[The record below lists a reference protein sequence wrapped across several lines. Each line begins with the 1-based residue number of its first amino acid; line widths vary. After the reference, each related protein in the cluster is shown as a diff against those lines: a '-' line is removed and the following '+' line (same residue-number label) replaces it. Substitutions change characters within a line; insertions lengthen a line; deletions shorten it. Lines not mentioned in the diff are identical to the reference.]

1 MANAVQLPAHL
12 MARSKPSTLAQSLV
26 AGLGGNNPPYISI
39 AQNRFTFVDPAGNKK
54 AWDRLALNVI
64 IVDGNPAVS
73 KTYYDV
79 AYDPNAEHYAAPA
92 CWSDNG
98 VGPSSQSSKPQSGT
112 CAACPHNAWGSA
124 MSKQTGKPTKACN
137 DTKKIAVMVPEF
149 ENRVF
154 LLRIP
159 PASLKNLKQYAT
171 SIGSWADG
179 DHVVVPEDLITTIEF
194 EGQGILV
201 FKAAGFVDAEQY
213 ALIDKLL
220 VSGDTDALVGRND
233 TVHQGLVSSPP
244 VRALPAPQAFPQP
257 QAPQQFAPLQQA
269 PQAFPQPT
277 PQMFAPSPTDA
288 QKAAYAAAQQGFPQP
303 PSQAFP
309 APMPQAAPKLA
320 GRPRKASEAPQPA
333 PQAFPQPQPAPQ
345 MFAPA
350 PQPVQPV
357 QQAAQFG
364 MSAAPAPNADLAAA
378 LLAAM
383 GV

>member
-39 AQNRFTFVDPAGNKK
+39 SQNRFTFVDPAGNKK
-54 AWDRLALNVI
+54 AWDRLSLNVV

-73 KTYYDV
+73 KVYYDV
-79 AYDPNAEHYAAPA
+79 AYDPSAEHFTAPA

-124 MSKQTGKPTKACN
+124 MSKMTGKPTKACN
-137 DTKKIAVMVPEF
+137 DLKKIAVMVPEF

-179 DHVVVPEDLITTIEF
+179 DRVVVPEDLITTIEF
-194 EGQGILV
+194 EGQGVLV

-220 VSGDTDALVGRND
+220 VSGGTDALVGRND

-244 VRALPAPQAFPQP
+244 VQALPAPQALPQP
-257 QAPQQFAPLQQA
+257 APLPQQA
-269 PQAFPQPT
+269 PQGFPQPT
-277 PQMFAPSPTDA
+277 PQMFASSPADA
-288 QKAAYAAAQQGFPQP
+288 QKAAYATQQAPQGF
-303 PSQAFP
+303 
-309 APMPQAAPKLA
+309 
-320 GRPRKASEAPQPA
+320 PQPA
-333 PQAFPQPQPAPQ
+333 PQAAPKPTGRPRKVAEAPQPAPQ

-364 MSAAPAPNADLAAA
+364 MSAAPAPNADVAAA